1 MFSSS
6 HERRGTVA
14 AGKSKSTGMFDAEAL
29 IEAQKRNF
37 QALAEA
43 GNIVAAGMRTYAERQ
58 VSIAR
63 DSIAELWG
71 ELQSDSKRKPAAP
84 SDQLERMR
92 TTFEKV
98 VGQFHQL
105 GQHMLDVQNH
115 ALSVLNEC
123 ATKNLEALGKVSPEL
138 ADLQQKAKQAFEH
151 ASQETS
157 AVIDEMKRR
166 VASLEDTA
174 KSAAAAPAPE
184 PAKADPQPAPA
195 AAPAPKA
202 SAPKTPAPKT
212 SAAKTTAAKTP
223 AAKAPAAKAPATR
236 RTTPATGAKKST

>member
-1 MFSSS
+1 
-6 HERRGTVA
+6 VA

-43 GNIVAAGMRTYAERQ
+43 GNIVAEGMRTYAERQ
-58 VSIAR
+58 VSMAR
-63 DSIAELWG
+63 DSISELWN
-71 ELQSDSKRKPAAP
+71 ELQSVGKRKPAAP
-84 SDQLERMR
+84 GDQLERMR

-98 VGQFHQL
+98 VAQFHEL
-105 GQHMLDVQNH
+105 GQHMLDVQSH

-123 ATKNLEALGKVSPEL
+123 ATKNLEVLGKASPEL
-138 ADLQQKAKQAFEH
+138 VDLQHKAKQAFEQ
-151 ASQETS
+151 ASQQTG

-174 KSAAAAPAPE
+174 KAAASAPPREPPKTEAPKTEALKTEPPKTEPPKAEAPKAEAPRAAPA
-184 PAKADPQPAPA
+184 K

-202 SAPKTPAPKT
+202 SA
-212 SAAKTTAAKTP
+212 
-223 AAKAPAAKAPATR
+223 AKAPAAR
-236 RTTPATGAKKST
+236 RTTRATGGRKAT